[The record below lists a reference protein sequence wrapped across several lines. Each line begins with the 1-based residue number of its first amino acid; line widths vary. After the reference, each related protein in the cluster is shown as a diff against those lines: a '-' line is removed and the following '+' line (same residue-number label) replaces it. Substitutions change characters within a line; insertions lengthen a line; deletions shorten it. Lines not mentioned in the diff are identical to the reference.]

1 MHCVCQSERG
11 AFVRVEKDRKVF
23 GRHLLRQVCAHVC
36 FSFCCFTLFLTIF
49 VCTRLPLSESVSVSG
64 RVWSSHC
71 RGFQDIIYL
80 VMRSTKLDK
89 KMKKKKK
96 CRSIESIKKGLLELM
111 IYSAYNLWNWTIYS
125 VCLSMCAWWSW
136 YDISISWGEMDH
148 WLVLART
155 CFMYLIIEN
164 RIIDLGSSLFG
175 SIVRCW
181 RMEEGKTCSLGSS
194 PF

>member
-23 GRHLLRQVCAHVC
+23 GRHLLRQLRQVCTHVC

-49 VCTRLPLSESVSVSG
+49 VCTRLPLSESESVSVSG

-71 RGFQDIIYL
+71 RGFQEIIYL

-111 IYSAYNLWNWTIYS
+111 IYLAYNLWNWTIYS
-125 VCLSMCAWWSW
+125 VSVYLCAPGGVDMTSVFL
-136 YDISISWGEMDH
+136 E
-148 WLVLART
+148 ARWIT
-155 CFMYLIIEN
+155 GLC
-164 RIIDLGSSLFG
+164 
-175 SIVRCW
+175 
-181 RMEEGKTCSLGSS
+181 
-194 PF
+194 